1 MSEINSGG
9 NAFPYC
15 VWVGDRHNGHNTG
28 MTLREWFAG
37 MALQVMTKNIS
48 LDDFERLKPE
58 ELAKGAFVIADA
70 MIRAGKGEK

>member
-15 VWVGDRHNGHNTG
+15 VWVGDHHNGHNTG

-37 MALQVMTKNIS
+37 MALQGMIASGDANDNQI
-48 LDDFERLKPE
+48 
-58 ELAKGAFVIADA
+58 GVIAQEAYKLADA
-70 MIRAGKGEK
+70 MIRAGKGENNNG

>member
-37 MALQVMTKNIS
+37 MALQGMIASGDANDNQI
-48 LDDFERLKPE
+48 
-58 ELAKGAFVIADA
+58 GVIAQEAYKLADA
-70 MIRAGKGEK
+70 MIRAGKGENNNG

>member
-70 MIRAGKGEK
+70 MIRAGKGE